1 MSLKDSK
8 VIPVL
13 AVDDLERAMA
23 FYRDKLGL
31 KAERS
36 PSDPSGAV
44 VETNEGGSLYLYKSS
59 YRRGETTVAAFN
71 VSDTERVVD
80 ELRGHGVVFEEYD
93 FPGLKTERGIATQDG
108 MKSAWFK
115 DSEGNTLAISEMTA
129 EGARKAA

>member
-1 MSLKDSK
+1 MSLKDSTI
-8 VIPVL
+8 VPVL

-36 PSDPSGAV
+36 PSDPTGAV
-44 VETNEGGSLYLYKSS
+44 VELNEHNSLYLYKTSFK
-59 YRRGETTVAAFN
+59 RGETTVAAFA

-80 ELRGHGVVFEEYD
+80 ELRGRGVVFEEYD

-108 MKSAWFK
+108 LKSAWFK
-115 DSEGNTLAISEMTA
+115 DSEGNTIAISDMSA
-129 EGARKAA
+129 ESVRKAA